1 MQLFD
6 PGQIGINALAAFKAG
21 REEREKANYKNALA
35 GYAMNPSEEGL
46 GALAQHNP
54 EFVIGEKQR
63 MAAAQQQQ
71 QTQQREQQREDL
83 PIMGKLLG
91 MAQDEPTYQRAL
103 AVARQYGLDVS
114 QAPPQFDPEWV
125 GGMRSLVTALADP
138 EAMKG
143 IAYELQ
149 MAGYKPGTPEF
160 EQAARSVISNKYAS
174 EYVDEQGNLRRRS
187 ALNLGGGAVGP
198 QPYDPNEWEE
208 VGEAGV
214 GNGPAT
220 FP

>member
-6 PGQIGINALAAFKAG
+6 PGQIGINALAAFKQG
-21 REEREKANYKNALA
+21 RQEREQRDYKNALG
-35 GYAMNPSEEGL
+35 GYAMNPSEGGL
-46 GALAQHNP
+46 AALAQHNP
-54 EFVIGEKQR
+54 EFVIAERGR
-63 MAAAQQQQ
+63 MQQAQAAQAK
-71 QTQQREQQREDL
+71 QQREDL
-83 PIMGKLLG
+83 PIIGKLLG
-91 MAQDEPTYQRAL
+91 VAQDEPTYQRAL

-125 GGMRSLVTALADP
+125 GGMRSMVAALSDP

-187 ALNLGGGAVGP
+187 GLNLGGGAAGP
-198 QPYDPNEWEE
+198 VPYDPNEWEE
-208 VGEAGV
+208 VEQG
-214 GNGPAT
+214 GPTQPASAT
-220 FP
+220 FRP